1 MAPVLVYSPYNSPRD
16 WLVLL
21 GSKKRATQKADAWI
35 MGAFYKHRLTQVFG
49 EL

>member
-1 MAPVLVYSPYNSPRD
+1 MAPVLVYSPYNSPKD

-21 GSKKRATQKADAWI
+21 GSNKRAIKKADAWI
-35 MGAFYKHRLTQVFG
+35 IGTFYKHRLTRVFG